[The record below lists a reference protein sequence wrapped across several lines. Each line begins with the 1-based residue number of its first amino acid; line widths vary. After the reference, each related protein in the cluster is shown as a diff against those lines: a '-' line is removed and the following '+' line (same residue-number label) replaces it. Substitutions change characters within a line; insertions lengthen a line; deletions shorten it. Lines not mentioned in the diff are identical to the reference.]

1 MLSYNYIFM
10 IWRINVMK
18 ISDNTKDVLKNFS
31 TINSGIRVKEGNK
44 LETISNMKNILAVAT
59 VSESFPTNF
68 SIYNLP
74 EFLGATSLLED
85 PDFDFGESSL
95 SIADTNSKLAYFY
108 ASEGMV
114 VAPDKMITMP
124 DAEISFKVTSTLLGD
139 LQKASSVLGVNDL
152 VLESD
157 GTTVSLT
164 VSDKKNAAS
173 NTFSRVV
180 GEGDGTPYSM
190 NFKIE
195 NLKILTGNYDVS
207 VSSKGI
213 SHFKNADMD
222 LEYFIALEPDSKYGS

>member
-1 MLSYNYIFM
+1 M
-10 IWRINVMK
+10 MK

-31 TINSGIRVKEGNK
+31 TINSGIRVKQGNK

-74 EFLGATSLLED
+74 EFLGATSLMED
-85 PDFDFGESSL
+85 PDFNFGETSL
-95 SIADTNSKLAYFY
+95 SIADNNSKLAYFY

-114 VAPDKMITMP
+114 VAPDKIITMP
-124 DAEISFKVTSTLLGD
+124 DAEIEFAVTSTLLND

-152 VLESD
+152 VLGSD
-157 GTTVSLT
+157 GTSISLT
-164 VSDKKNAAS
+164 VCDKKNPTS

-180 GEGDGTPYSM
+180 GEGDGTTFSM

-195 NLKILTGNYDVS
+195 NLKILTGNYNVS

-213 SHFKNADMD
+213 SHFVNSDID